1 MKKPKV
7 SLEEAWLSFFNDYLF
22 AEGVITQEER
32 DTMRVAI
39 RTDFRK

>member
-1 MKKPKV
+1 MEKPKL

-22 AEGVITQEER
+22 AEGVITREEC

-39 RTDFRK
+39 RTDYRK